1 MRRRL
6 KKGAVPSVFAWN
18 GNVARI
24 SFAEERA
31 KRCESREARPLPSR
45 KIAANVDLY
54 VVVGKYPSKIGMCVK
69 TQLCF
74 CSKSKAEHSS
84 TQFWMCIMH
93 ERNHSHP
100 LICA

>member
-1 MRRRL
+1 MRYRQFSLGTGMSPVSHSL
-6 KKGAVPSVFAWN
+6 K
-18 GNVARI
+18 NVQSAARV
-24 SFAEERA
+24 E
-31 KRCESREARPLPSR
+31 KPGVTLPSR